1 MRQRIHVQRESRA
14 PRLPSERSLR
24 GWVRAALAEETGAG
38 ELCLRVVDED
48 EMRALNARY
57 RGRDYPTNVLSFPAD
72 LPAGTPLALLGDIVI
87 CAPVVEREA
96 REQHK
101 PSRAHWA
108 HLVVHGTLH
117 LLGHDHEKPRDAR
130 RMESLEREILGAIGI
145 PDPYEPRRA

>member
-1 MRQRIHVQRESRA
+1 MRRRIHVQRGSRA

-24 GWVRAALAEETGAG
+24 GWVRAALAEETDAG

-48 EMRALNARY
+48 EMRTLNARY

-72 LPAGTPLALLGDIVI
+72 LPAGAPLALLGDIVI

-117 LLGHDHEKPRDAR
+117 LLGHDHQKPRDAR
-130 RMESLEREILGAIGI
+130 RMESREREILGAIGI
-145 PDPYEPRRA
+145 PDPYEPR

>member
-1 MRQRIHVQRESRA
+1 MGARIHVERVSA
-14 PRLPSERSLR
+14 LPRLPSERSLR
-24 GWVRAALAEETGAG
+24 EWARATLAGRREDA

-117 LLGHDHEKPRDAR
+117 LLGHDHQKPRDAR
-130 RMESLEREILGAIGI
+130 RMESREREILGAIGI
-145 PDPYEPRRA
+145 PDPYEPR

>member
-1 MRQRIHVQRESRA
+1 MRQRIHVQRESRV

-24 GWVRAALAEETGAG
+24 GWARAALATGATAG

-57 RGRDYPTNVLSFPAD
+57 RGRDYATNVLSFPAE
-72 LPAGTPLALLGDIVI
+72 LPAGAPVALLGDIVL

-96 REQHK
+96 CAQGK
-101 PSRAHWA
+101 PGRAHWA

-117 LLGHDHEKPRDAR
+117 LLGHDHERPRDAR

-145 PDPYEPRRA
+145 PDPYEPR

>member
-1 MRQRIHVQRESRA
+1 MGQRIHVQRESRV

-24 GWVRAALAEETGAG
+24 SWAQAALANGAPVG

-48 EMRALNARY
+48 EMRTLNARY
-57 RGRDYPTNVLSFPAD
+57 RGRDYATNVLSFPAE
-72 LPAGTPLALLGDIVI
+72 LPAGAPVALLGDIVL

-96 REQHK
+96 REQGK
-101 PSRAHWA
+101 PGRAHWA

-130 RMESLEREILGAIGI
+130 RMESLEREILGSIGI
-145 PDPYEPRRA
+145 PDPYEPR